1 MSRRII
7 SQNYPLKLLREALGM
22 GQNTSQQPKIYQFS
36 PPKKSSLINLD
47 LPLSK
52 PSFLFHQIAIFISSL
67 YTSFIC
73 SCSHC
78 CCMLILINQ
87 CLLNVVKFIPSN
99 ISIIPTFR
107 CYLENS
113 ASLNAYLPL
122 FHTPFFI
129 SNLIKFQLTPLQ
141 FGLCGLCANQI
152 IMDCGNKSDETPY
165 LIP

>member
-7 SQNYPLKLLREALGM
+7 SQNYPPKLLWEALGM

-36 PPKKSSLINLD
+36 PPEKSSLINLD

-52 PSFLFHQIAIFISSL
+52 PSFLFHQIAIFISSP

-87 CLLNVVKFIPSN
+87 CLLNVVF
-99 ISIIPTFR
+99 SITKT
-107 CYLENS
+107 
-113 ASLNAYLPL
+113 LNGQIYPKQHFYYPHLSML
-122 FHTPFFI
+122 FGKLRF
-129 SNLIKFQLTPLQ
+129 S
-141 FGLCGLCANQI
+141 
-152 IMDCGNKSDETPY
+152 
-165 LIP
+165 